1 MSDVSDPR
9 STSRPVRIPPLAFEY
24 WYYAQA
30 FYAVL
35 GSALGVSFNFV
46 GVSMLALLAMC
57 CVLRMGS
64 RSTTVWTP
72 IGLPLAFGA
81 SYLAIQ
87 LLFFREPIMSDV
99 VRSLVPWIMGVVIIQ
114 CLALRRGFLHRFTMA
129 MFVIGLCT
137 LPYLTYR
144 GSATRLGLQTGLGIS
159 NQNDLGAWFGF
170 CCLYFAVLSLETRR
184 LSVRLLSGIAAMAC
198 LYIVALTVSR
208 APLLAAAVGIVVALR
223 RMLKHGFFSILS
235 LAVVAWIAY
244 GFGLFDRS
252 GSLYAA
258 RVFEETGR
266 FLIWPAAIER
276 FFTSPLMG
284 FGGSD
289 VATFIPQAS
298 TLATP
303 HNQFIFIA
311 LASGLLPLLLFVAY
325 WVHLGAEAVRLS
337 ARSHEDAVFL
347 VPLFVYVCLIG
358 LELNQPY
365 MAQWAMATTGT
376 LGAAG
381 FLLRAQRR
389 SAAQRAHREERGR
402 KSPSI
407 LSNRARAL
415 GMPHR

>member
-1 MSDVSDPR
+1 
-9 STSRPVRIPPLAFEY
+9 
-24 WYYAQA
+24 
-30 FYAVL
+30 
-35 GSALGVSFNFV
+35 
-46 GVSMLALLAMC
+46 MLALLAMC
-57 CVLRMGS
+57 CVLRMGGQAKAIW
-64 RSTTVWTP
+64 VP
-72 IGLPLAFGA
+72 AVLPLAFGL
-81 SYLAIQ
+81 SYVAVQ
-87 LLFFREPIMSDV
+87 LLLFDESVLGDA
-99 VRSLVPWIMGVVIIQ
+99 VRPMVPWMLSVVIIQ
-114 CLALRRGFLHRFTMA
+114 CLALRRGFLHRFAMA

-144 GSATRLGLQTGLGIS
+144 GSATRLGLQTGLTIS
-159 NQNDLGAWFGF
+159 NQNDLAAWFGF

-184 LSVRLLSGIAAMAC
+184 LSVRLLSGISAIAC
-198 LYIVALTVSR
+198 LYVVALTVSR
-208 APLLAAAVGIVVALR
+208 APLIAAAVGIVVAFR
-223 RMLKHGFFSILS
+223 RVLKHGFLPILS
-235 LAVVAWIAY
+235 FAVVAWIAY

-252 GSLYAA
+252 ASLYAA

-276 FFTSPLMG
+276 FLASPFTG

-289 VATFIPQAS
+289 VATFIPQAG

-347 VPLFVYVCLIG
+347 VPLFIYVSLIG

-365 MAQWAMATTGT
+365 MVQWAMATTGT
-376 LGAAG
+376 LGTAG

-389 SAAQRAHREERGR
+389 SAALRAYRDERGR

-407 LSNRARAL
+407 LSDRTRAL